1 MIDVKRLLTEHDIF
15 WTDKGHNV
23 AKGNINIKCPWCGSD
38 DKSEHMGINLIT
50 NKYGCWR
57 NERHR
62 GSNIARL
69 LAALNIYIHED
80 KNSVIQQ
87 LANGT
92 YFENIKQVETK
103 EIKVYTHELP
113 IEFSTI
119 DDSSIF
125 SRAYINYL
133 KKRGFTNIKKLVKD
147 YNLCYSMMADKWSSR
162 LIIPIYVN
170 DWVTWTG
177 RAIGNNTLRYLS
189 PASSEATNIKET
201 IFNFNELK
209 ESEGDIL
216 IITEGPFDALK
227 VDMYNKPR
235 VRATCIFGLAVT
247 QEQINLLKTI
257 CYNFNSVF
265 IGLDQGTLPQAL
277 TLRDSLWN
285 FNPLILQM
293 PAKDFGDMNQDEI
306 LQLIEKYEGN

>member
-1 MIDVKRLLTEHDIF
+1 MIDIKRLLTEHDIF
-15 WTDKGHNV
+15 WTDKGSNV
-23 AKGNINIKCPWCGSD
+23 AKGNVNIKCPWCGSD
-38 DKSEHMGINLIT
+38 DKSEHMGINLTT

-69 LAALNIYIHED
+69 LAALDIYIHED
-80 KNSVIQQ
+80 KNSIIQQ

-92 YFENIKQVETK
+92 FFENKQQEETK
-103 EIKVYTHELP
+103 TTKVYTKELP

-189 PASSEATNIKET
+189 PAVTEATNIKET

-209 ESEGDIL
+209 ETEGEIL
-216 IITEGPFDALK
+216 VITEGPFDALK

-247 QEQINLLKTI
+247 QEQINLLKTV
-257 CYNFNSVF
+257 CYNFNTVF

-277 TLRDSLWN
+277 TLRDSLWS